1 MVNYFD
7 FSLQISLENGW
18 FRRYLNS
25 LYRYLCYDKKRKKQR
40 TTLLVLRHI
49 IP

>member
-7 FSLQISLENGW
+7 FYLQIPLENEW

-25 LYRYLCYDKKRKKQR
+25 LYHYLFQDKKRKEQK
-40 TTLLVLRHI
+40 TTLLVFRHEI
-49 IP
+49 

>member
-25 LYRYLCYDKKRKKQR
+25 LYLYLFQDKKKIKNNISTQDNI
-40 TTLLVLRHI
+40 L
-49 IP
+49 